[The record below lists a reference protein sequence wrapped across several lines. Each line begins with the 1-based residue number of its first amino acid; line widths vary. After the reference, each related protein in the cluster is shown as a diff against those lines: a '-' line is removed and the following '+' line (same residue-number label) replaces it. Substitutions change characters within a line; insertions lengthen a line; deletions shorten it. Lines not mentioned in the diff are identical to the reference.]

1 MYLYHRSFISY
12 LEREKKI
19 VGEATVFE
27 YRWGSRAKVEVDKRE
42 LLTIMSEVGGVIM
55 LLIITTVYK
64 LQSNDI
70 SYNNYRVMVQN
81 ESLCTNE
88 TFNVCFI
95 HDING

>member
-55 LLIITTVYK
+55 LLIITNSPQYI
-64 LQSNDI
+64 D
-70 SYNNYRVMVQN
+70 
-81 ESLCTNE
+81 
-88 TFNVCFI
+88 FNLMIFLI
-95 HDING
+95 TIIE